1 VKGGLRGYLLDGG
14 GQVPFHRTPQ
24 TLNERTATM
33 ADSDTNT
40 EVKRMGRAYQVEDL
54 LPALL
59 FP

>member
-1 VKGGLRGYLLDGG
+1 M
-14 GQVPFHRTPQ
+14 PFHRTPQ